1 MDKMKKADWFLIYIT
16 VVIGIA
22 LLRIS
27 KGYPYGL
34 VQFLNSFVELAG
46 NIIEYFGLTK
56 IFYILQNI
64 PIKWLLFFVAG
75 IQMAIGFLA
84 LYLFRSVW
92 EQGTMILLKKGNT
105 VLKTGITLYIMI
117 VAVIAIFIY
126 SIVGLPIG
134 GIMILLTHIAVSFGR
149 IPIMIFLGYLLLQQ
163 FCIKGEIYLY
173 YMIGS
178 FVMLLFESVSIIGGA
193 FLFFVFPV
201 FALGLDMLL
210 FLYYFVYQ
218 CRLPV
223 EFEQKHKF
231 DRKKMR
237 DIIKKDL

>member
-1 MDKMKKADWFLIYIT
+1 M
-16 VVIGIA
+16 
-22 LLRIS
+22 
-27 KGYPYGL
+27 
-34 VQFLNSFVELAG
+34 
-46 NIIEYFGLTK
+46 
-56 IFYILQNI
+56 
-64 PIKWLLFFVAG
+64 
-75 IQMAIGFLA
+75 
-84 LYLFRSVW
+84 W

-201 FALGLDMLL
+201 FALGMDMLL

>member
-178 FVMLLFESVSIIGGA
+178 FVMLLF
-193 FLFFVFPV
+193 
-201 FALGLDMLL
+201 
-210 FLYYFVYQ
+210 LYYFVYQ